1 MERFLSEVG
10 AVGWGGAGVGRG
22 RGEAGAR
29 AGRGPHVVTRMLFTS
44 QKGYLIIIIISPKY
58 YETVTASP
66 VLENDE
72 RTFNTVYI
80 HKQVCTPPGDQMMQP
95 DPPPPHP
102 PAHPSV
108 RV

>member
-1 MERFLSEVG
+1 MVS
-10 AVGWGGAGVGRG
+10 
-22 RGEAGAR
+22 
-29 AGRGPHVVTRMLFTS
+29 FT

-80 HKQVCTPPGDQMMQP
+80 HKQVGSRHGSTVHSSSCPLFISCLSGSDVAPE
-95 DPPPPHP
+95 
-102 PAHPSV
+102 
-108 RV
+108 

>member
-1 MERFLSEVG
+1 MC
-10 AVGWGGAGVGRG
+10 
-22 RGEAGAR
+22 
-29 AGRGPHVVTRMLFTS
+29 FT

-80 HKQVCTPPGDQMMQP
+80 HKQVCRAPGWAVHGWAVHASARPPFTLCM
-95 DPPPPHP
+95 
-102 PAHPSV
+102 SV
-108 RV
+108 SDAAPV